1 MNESPANQN
10 YSSSQLLELADR
22 WLAHNYA
29 PLDIVIER
37 GEGSW
42 VWDIEGNKY
51 LDLLSAYGALNL
63 GHLHPRIVECAK
75 SQLQRLT
82 LTSRAFHS
90 KEISLLAME
99 LAKFCELEMVLF
111 MNSGAEA
118 VETAIKAARKWGY
131 EKKGIPVNKA
141 EIIVF
146 SRNFH
151 GRTTTIVGFSD
162 SLSAKEGFGPFIPG
176 FVLCPYDDLECLEA
190 HITPHCVGVLI
201 EPIQGEGGVNVPK
214 EGYLKGVESLCRAHN
229 VLLMIDEVQTGFYR
243 TGVRFAYQREAV
255 DPDLLI
261 LGKTLGGGVVP
272 ISAVVGKKS
281 VMEVFTP
288 GTHGSTFGGNP
299 FACAIARE
307 VLLILA
313 DPIIENRVESLGELF
328 RRTLIEARSL
338 KVRSVRGKGLLIG
351 VEFTK
356 EAGTAKDYAKKL
368 LERKILTKDT
378 RVQTLRFAPPLTIT
392 DEDLEWGLQGILKVL
407 G

>member
-1 MNESPANQN
+1 
-10 YSSSQLLELADR
+10 
-22 WLAHNYA
+22 
-29 PLDIVIER
+29 
-37 GEGSW
+37 
-42 VWDIEGNKY
+42 
-51 LDLLSAYGALNL
+51 
-63 GHLHPRIVECAK
+63 
-75 SQLQRLT
+75 
-82 LTSRAFHS
+82 
-90 KEISLLAME
+90 
-99 LAKFCELEMVLF
+99 
-111 MNSGAEA
+111 
-118 VETAIKAARKWGY
+118 
-131 EKKGIPVNKA
+131 
-141 EIIVF
+141 
-146 SRNFH
+146 
-151 GRTTTIVGFSD
+151 VGFSD